1 MASTL
6 TRSDVN
12 SGSAVD
18 LGKVSGV
25 TISKA
30 ENFVI
35 NPKILQEST
44 ETIVTSISGALKNI
58 KIQGVITASSIAN
71 LKTAM
76 ELIED
81 FINGSQSA
89 VTALSIDVEGT
100 IMYAGNGIVQDF
112 TWKYDISTRA
122 VMDYSLS
129 FVEGVMGG

>member
-44 ETIVTSISGALKNI
+44 ETIVTSISGALKNV

-122 VMDYSLS
+122 VIDYSLS
-129 FVEGVMGG
+129 FVEGKMGG